1 MMKKNIILILI
12 FLLISCCSFSSCN
25 NLFFSNKKQST
36 VSNNV
41 VKESN
46 KQLMMDTIKTLTGS
60 SRAVGSNDEKKACKY
75 IKNKL
80 ESYGY
85 KTQLQTFSVPSDY
98 SESGEVKFN
107 SSQNLISIKKSKVN
121 YNKGTIII
129 CAHYDCNKD
138 SVGAND
144 NASGVSVVME
154 TARLLKNISSDYECR
169 FIFFGGEELGGLG
182 SRYYI
187 ENLSSNDKKNIK
199 AVINIDSI
207 AQKDGSKPSIFTING
222 EKNYATMLLKN
233 IPEYMTVKKT
243 VKEFSDYAVF
253 DEAGISSLCIGQTY
267 DKNLKINGP
276 QDTISTIDES
286 KLKLV
291 ADIIINSLVNLEVLN
306 Y

>member
-1 MMKKNIILILI
+1 M
-12 FLLISCCSFSSCN
+12 
-25 NLFFSNKKQST
+25 FFSDKKQLS
-36 VSNNV
+36 VFNKV
-41 VKESN
+41 IKESN
-46 KQLMMDTIKTLTGS
+46 KQLMMDTVKTLTGG
-60 SRAVGSNDEKKACKY
+60 SRAAGSNDEKKACKY

-85 KTQLQTFSVPSDY
+85 KMELQTFSVPSDY

-107 SSQNLISIKKSKVN
+107 SSQNLISIKEGKVN
-121 YNKGTIII
+121 YNKGIIII

-144 NASGVSVVME
+144 NASGVSAVME
-154 TARLLKNISSDYECR
+154 TARLLKNISSDYELR

-182 SRYYI
+182 SRYYVK
-187 ENLSSNDKKNIK
+187 NLSSNDKKNIK

-207 AQKDGSKPSIFTING
+207 AQKDGSKLSVFTING

-233 IPEYMTVKKT
+233 IPEYMTVKKA
-243 VKEFSDYAVF
+243 VKEFSDYAIF
-253 DEAGISSLCIGQTY
+253 DEAGIPSLCIGQVY
-267 DKNLKINGP
+267 DKNLKINGS
-276 QDTISTIDES
+276 QDTISIIDES